1 MSTIIISCNYDR
13 ESNKSSKVSEKL
25 LKTEVMPTNH
35 INAWADRCGFSFEFS
50 LDTIWALGVSNIRYK
65 KLNDSL
71 FEIYYPEKN
80 QILKDVR
87 KDNYESGRYISFSN
101 SGLSCCID
109 KTKNEIYF
117 GADWLKF
124 QILNNSSIK
133 VFYPKKTV

>member
-50 LDTIWALGVSNIRYK
+50 LDTIWALGVSNFRYK

-117 GADWLKF
+117 GAD
-124 QILNNSSIK
+124 
-133 VFYPKKTV
+133 